1 MLLYALEKT
10 LNEDGT
16 LRQPVTLGGA
26 LVKRERKGLTDCCEL
41 PSLEPTLVVA
51 AVAGQQV
58 ERDFLSL
65 KLLEN
70 LL

>member
-16 LRQPVTLGGA
+16 LQQPVTLGGA
-26 LVKRERKGLTDCCEL
+26 LVERERKGLTDCCEL

-51 AVAGQQV
+51 AWLYRCWATGG
-58 ERDFLSL
+58 EGLSL
-65 KLLEN
+65 T
-70 LL
+70 